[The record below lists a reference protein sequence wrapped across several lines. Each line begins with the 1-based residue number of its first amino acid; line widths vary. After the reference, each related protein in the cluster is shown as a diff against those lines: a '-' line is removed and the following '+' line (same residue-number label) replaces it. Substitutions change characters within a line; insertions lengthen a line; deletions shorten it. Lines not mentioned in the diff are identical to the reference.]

1 VAGDWP
7 DWAPTP
13 DPDDET
19 AFDAGAAA
27 AAYAARPA
35 GPVNWRELGPADAE
49 VAWRDLRAW
58 VDWFRTRLGL
68 DHRVV
73 PPCWYHHPALV
84 DLLSAVHDHW
94 REAYQR
100 TSPRSAGA
108 DWHRALI
115 GLEQRLRDWAA
126 RTGCTPTL
134 HRPDVVAEPADDT
147 DAWQRHVAEDRA
159 ARHRTGIPA
168 QPL

>member
-1 VAGDWP
+1 
-7 DWAPTP
+7 
-13 DPDDET
+13 
-19 AFDAGAAA
+19 
-27 AAYAARPA
+27 
-35 GPVNWRELGPADAE
+35 VN
-49 VAWRDLRAW
+49 WRDLRPTDAETAWLDLRDW

-73 PPCWYHHPALV
+73 PPCWYQHPALIEV
-84 DLLSAVHDHW
+84 LSAVHDHW

-100 TSPRSAGA
+100 SSPRSAAA

-134 HRPDVVAEPADDT
+134 HRPDVLADYPDDT
-147 DAWQRHVAEDRA
+147 DAWQRHLA
-159 ARHRTGIPA
+159 ADLARRHRNAMPA